1 MKIDFKIEK
10 GDNKGIYHSETERIL
25 IYPPQHEN
33 IEDMLDTIT
42 HEIIHHAIDKSE
54 ETIDEDQEEKVI
66 FCLQWAK
73 ESLI

>member
-1 MKIDFKIEK
+1 MKIDFKIET
-10 GDNKGIYHSETERIL
+10 GENKGIYHSETERIL

-42 HEIIHHAIDKSE
+42 HETIHHAIDKAE
-54 ETIDEDQEEKVI
+54 EIIDEDQEEKVI